1 MVENLENYLKVPS
14 EAVRISRVEDS
25 DAIRQKDAVEIVC
38 QFLELKLWHISRACR
53 DSL

>member
-1 MVENLENYLKVPS
+1 VENLENHLKVAGA
-14 EAVRISRVEDS
+14 AVRISWVEDS

-38 QFLELKLWHISRACR
+38 PFQELKLWHTSHADR